1 MKTVWV
7 AWELLTAVFPCI
19 SLPDIMINASK
30 HSSPTAESLTWRC
43 NTTTPKRCGLL
54 IGIWVVPP
62 GKRTTRLLNA
72 RLTIPRTNLSE
83 NGIPLFWLSTDKK
96 TSVSTPLKAWELS
109 MPLVCVAFRHNTCT
123 SRKNVTGY
131 WDARTESYGNVLS
144 QHGWIS
150 G

>member
-30 HSSPTAESLTWRC
+30 HLSLTAVSSTWKC
-43 NTTTPKRCGLL
+43 STTTPKRCGSPT
-54 IGIWVVPP
+54 GIWAAPP

-72 RLTIPRTNLSE
+72 RLTIPRTNSLE
-83 NGIPLFWLSTDKK
+83 NGIPRFWSSTGKK
-96 TSVSTPLKAWELS
+96 TSVSMPLKVWAHSTPPACVVFRLS
-109 MPLVCVAFRHNTCT
+109 TCT

-131 WDARTESYGNVLS
+131 
-144 QHGWIS
+144 
-150 G
+150 